1 MGQKTDGT
9 EPDMHAIIFDLDG
22 TLIDSAPD
30 IHAAV
35 NRVMDDLQ
43 APLFEFAQV
52 KSFVGNGV
60 PVLMQRVM
68 AARDLDSAE
77 HGALVSRFLDYYE
90 ADATTLTRP
99 YPNAIETLARLR
111 TQGHIL
117 GICTNKPEAPTRRIL
132 GEFGMTGLF
141 GTVIGGD
148 TLAQKK
154 PDPAPLAQARAE
166 LGGGPAIFVGDSEV
180 DAETAQRAG
189 LPFALFTEGYRKSS
203 LQDMP
208 HGASFSDFA
217 DLPHAIARLMAD

>member
-1 MGQKTDGT
+1 
-9 EPDMHAIIFDLDG
+9 MHAIIFDLDG

-35 NRVMDDLQ
+35 NRVMSDIQ
-43 APLFEFAQV
+43 APLFEFPQI
-52 KSFVGNGV
+52 KSFIGNGV

-68 AARDLDSAE
+68 AARDLD
-77 HGALVSRFLDYYE
+77 GADHATLTASFLDYYE

-99 YPNAIETLARLR
+99 YPNAVEALKALKA
-111 TQGHIL
+111 QGHPL
-117 GICTNKPEAPTRRIL
+117 AICTNKPEGPTRSIL
-132 GEFGMTGLF
+132 AEFALSDLF
-141 GTVIGGD
+141 ETVIGGD

-154 PDPAPLAQARAE
+154 PDPAPLQRAMAD
-166 LGGGPAIFVGDSEV
+166 LGNGPAIFVGDSEV

-189 LPFALFTEGYRKSS
+189 VPFALFTEGYRKSQ

-217 DLPHAIARLMAD
+217 DLQGALSALMPAG